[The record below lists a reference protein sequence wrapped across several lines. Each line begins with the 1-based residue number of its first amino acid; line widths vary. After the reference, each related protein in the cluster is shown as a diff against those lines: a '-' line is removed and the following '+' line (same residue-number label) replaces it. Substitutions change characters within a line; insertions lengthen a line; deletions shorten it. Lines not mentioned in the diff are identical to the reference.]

1 MKMSRTKFRKWCD
14 AGAELGR
21 KDAAEVFEA
30 ISKYGA
36 DRAHNGQSARM
47 VSRIDKMKAAGM
59 DEYLIKAWHDAHAEV
74 FNAVL
79 HDLSSW
85 APKTVWNSLNTANIL
100 S

>member
-59 DEYLIKAWHDAHAEV
+59 DKYLIKVSVVRTFGADGC
-74 FNAVL
+74 L
-79 HDLSSW
+79 
-85 APKTVWNSLNTANIL
+85 I
-100 S
+100 